1 MKTDKITSSYNKN
14 LGEHQFVVDVLMQK
28 SGEENISKIL
38 GANSEAYIDEIE
50 MLNGEAH
57 YSGAVVFNLLYVD
70 ENGENHVLSEK
81 VDINGKVEND
91 QITPLMKPFY
101 SVEVVETKVDSADSD
116 SAKVHSTINLKLNTF
131 NTEEVEEV
139 VVDDDSVEVNKEE
152 VTVKTIVS
160 NGTKTFELSEEYDTK
175 SDVKKV
181 LLTTYHLELKNVS
194 AGTGY
199 FTVEGNMFV
208 NSLLEVQT
216 EEGLTLKNFMQTI
229 PFKEEL
235 EDEAL
240 QKDDEVYAFLYARP
254 QDVSVMLVNAEVTEE
269 GATPVN
275 STLKIEAKVN
285 VRYVAERSMQAEIYT
300 DAFSMTNKTNLVS
313 GTFQTAKPTRLEK
326 FGATI
331 DGQTVIGDDEPRI
344 AKVCAVTNEH
354 LLVANSTV
362 QDGELT
368 VEGVAYATIIYLTD
382 DDVPTTNSLDI
393 EIPFSNK
400 FEVGNEFDGGIFVTS
415 DITDVDAKVKK
426 GKEVNVSLDV
436 CFWVFEYDTET
447 QVALKDIEL
456 TEQLP
461 KSEYSLEMYIA
472 PKGSTLWDVLK
483 HMLVTEDVLMTQNP
497 ELVFPLENTK
507 TIVHFRQNI

>member
-1 MKTDKITSSYNKN
+1 MKTDKITSSYRKN
-14 LGEHQFVVDVLMQK
+14 LGEHQFIVDVLLQR
-28 SGEENISKIL
+28 SGEENISKVL

-81 VDINGKVEND
+81 VDINGKIEND

-116 SAKVHSTINLKLNTF
+116 AVKVHSTLNLKLSAV
-131 NTEEVEEV
+131 NTEEIEEV
-139 VVDDDSVEVNKEE
+139 VVNDDSVEVNKEE
-152 VTVKTIVS
+152 VNVKTIVS
-160 NGTKTFELSEEYDTK
+160 NGTQNFELSEAYDTK
-175 SDVKKV
+175 NDVKKV
-181 LLTTYHLELKNVS
+181 LLTTYHLELKNTT

-216 EEGLTLKNFMQTI
+216 DEGLALKNFMQPI

-235 EDEAL
+235 EDEL
-240 QKDDEVYAFLYARP
+240 VQKDDEVYTFLYARP
-254 QDVSVMLVNAEVTEE
+254 QDVNVTIVNTEVTEE
-269 GATPVN
+269 SATPVN
-275 STLKIEAKVN
+275 STHKIEAKV
-285 VRYVAERSMQAEIYT
+285 VVKYIAERQMQAEVYT

-313 GTFQTAKPTRLEK
+313 GTFQTAKPSRLEK
-326 FGATI
+326 YGATR

-344 AKVCAVTNEH
+344 AKICAVTNEH
-354 LLVANSTV
+354 LLVANSSV

-368 VEGVAYATIIYLTD
+368 VEGVAYATVIYLTD

-400 FEVGNEFDGGIFVTS
+400 FDISADFDGELFVTS

-426 GKEVNVSLDV
+426 GKEVNVLLDV
-436 CFWVFEYDTET
+436 CFWVLEYDTET

-472 PKGSTLWDVLK
+472 PKGSTLWDVSK

-497 ELVFPLENTK
+497 DLVFPLENTK
-507 TIVHFRQNI
+507 TIVHFRQNL

>member
-1 MKTDKITSSYNKN
+1 MKTDKITSSYRKN

-38 GANSEAYIDEIE
+38 GANSEAYIEGIE

-57 YSGAVVFNLLYVD
+57 YSGAIVFYLLYVD

-91 QITPLMKPFY
+91 QITPLMKPIYF
-101 SVEVVETKVDSADSD
+101 VEVVETKVDNADSD
-116 SAKVHSTINLKLNTF
+116 GAKVHSTINLKLNAI
-131 NTEEVEEV
+131 NSEEVDEV
-139 VVDDDSVEVNKEE
+139 VIEDDSVEVNREE
-152 VTVKTIVS
+152 VNVRSVVS

-175 SDVKKV
+175 SDVRKV

-194 AGTGY
+194 SGTGY
-199 FTVEGNMFV
+199 FTIEGNMFV

-216 EEGLTLKNFMQTI
+216 EEGLSLKNFMQTI

-235 EDEAL
+235 EDELL
-240 QKDDEVYAFLYARP
+240 QKDDEIYAFLYTRP
-254 QDVSVMLVNAEVTEE
+254 QDVNVTIVNADVTGES
-269 GATPVN
+269 ATPVN
-275 STLKIEAKVN
+275 STIKVDATIN
-285 VRYVAERSMQAEIYT
+285 VKYIAERQMQAEIYT

-313 GTFQTAKPTRLEK
+313 GTFQTAKPTKFEK
-326 FGATI
+326 FSATI
-331 DGQTVIGDDEPRI
+331 EGQTVIGDDEARI

-368 VEGVAYATIIYLTD
+368 IEGVAYATVIYLTD
-382 DDVPTTNSLDI
+382 DDIPTTNSLDI

-400 FEVGNEFDGGIFVTS
+400 FDVGTDFDAQVFVTS

-447 QVALKDIEL
+447 QVALKEIEL

-472 PKGSTLWDVLK
+472 PKGSTLWDVSK

-497 ELVFPLENTK
+497 DLVFPLETTK
-507 TIVHFRQNI
+507 TIVHFRQNV

>member
-1 MKTDKITSSYNKN
+1 MKTDKITSSYRKN

-28 SGEENISKIL
+28 NGEENISRVL

-57 YSGAVVFNLLYVD
+57 YNGAVVFNLLYVD

-81 VDINGKVEND
+81 VDLNGKVEND
-91 QITPLMKPFY
+91 QITPLMKPIYFI
-101 SVEVVETKVDSADSD
+101 EVVETKIDSADTD
-116 SAKVHSTINLKLNTF
+116 GAKIHATLNLKLDAVNC
-131 NTEEVEEV
+131 EEVEEV
-139 VVDDDSVEVNKEE
+139 VVEDDSVEVNREE
-152 VTVKTIVS
+152 VDVRAVVS

-181 LLTTYHLELKNVS
+181 LLTTYHLELKNVTS
-194 AGTGY
+194 GTGY
-199 FTVEGNMFV
+199 FTIEGNMFV

-216 EEGLTLKNFMQTI
+216 EEGRVLKNFMQTI
-229 PFKEEL
+229 PFKEEF
-235 EDEAL
+235 EDELL
-240 QKDDEVYAFLYARP
+240 QKDDNVYVFLVARP
-254 QDVSVMLVNAEVTEE
+254 QDVLVSVVGAEVE
-269 GATPVN
+269 GEAATQVN
-275 STLKIEAKVN
+275 STLKLEAKVE
-285 VRYVAERSMQAEIYT
+285 VKYIAERQMQAEIYT

-313 GTFQTAKPTRLEK
+313 GTFQTAKPTRFEK

-354 LLVANSTV
+354 MLVANSSV

-368 VEGVAYATIIYLTD
+368 VEGVAYATVIYLTD
-382 DDVPTTNSLDI
+382 DDVQTTTSLDI

-400 FEVGNEFDGGIFVTS
+400 FDVGTEFDGEVFVTS

-426 GKEVNVSLDV
+426 GKEINVSLDV

-447 QVALKDIEL
+447 QVALKEIEL

-461 KSEYSLEMYIA
+461 KSEYCLEMYIA
-472 PKGSTLWDVLK
+472 PKGSTLWDVSK

-497 ELVFPLENTK
+497 DLVFPLESTK
-507 TIVHFRQNI
+507 TIVHFRQNV